1 MSRRQTAGHDKPEP
15 AVVMLSA
22 FQRPTYLEHQ
32 PATRLDT
39 LRTGDLVLFSG
50 RTLAAR
56 LVQAWTGSYWSH
68 VGIVIRLPEYGNAPL
83 LWEVTRASCVADIR
97 HGELLDGVQ
106 LVLLADKLASYPGE
120 VAVRRLI
127 GVENGHRR
135 YRRMRPLLHEWG
147 ALPYCDFVSKQIRAW
162 WRGREAVPFRQ
173 GGFCSEF
180 VAEVY
185 KRLHLL
191 PEDKHS
197 IDYVPRDFGPESSLS
212 LLRGSL
218 SPAVV
223 LVP

>member
-1 MSRRQTAGHDKPEP
+1 
-15 AVVMLSA
+15 MLSA

-68 VGIVIRLPEYGNAPL
+68 VGIVIRLPEYGHAPL

-127 GVENGHRR
+127 GIENGHRR

-147 ALPYCDFVSKQIRAW
+147 ALPYCNFVSKQVRAW
-162 WRGREAVPFRQ
+162 WRGREAVPFRR

-185 KRLHLL
+185 KHLQLL
-191 PEDKHS
+191 PDDKHS
-197 IDYVPRDFGPESSLS
+197 IDYVPRDFSPDSRLS

-218 SPAVV
+218 SPATM